1 MCGKQLGRERLIYSE
16 LNLNQDKAT
25 SRRQY
30 RWYGKARQ
38 RCTGLNLIH
47 YTAVEWP
54 GTICV
59 SYILYAKKGYLKN
72 GLSCFQVAF

>member
-1 MCGKQLGRERLIYSE
+1 MYGRQLGRERPVYC
-16 LNLNQDKAT
+16 
-25 SRRQY
+25 Y
-30 RWYGKARQ
+30 
-38 RCTGLNLIH
+38 
-47 YTAVEWP
+47 EWP

>member
-30 RWYGKARQ
+30 K
-38 RCTGLNLIH
+38 
-47 YTAVEWP
+47 
-54 GTICV
+54 
-59 SYILYAKKGYLKN
+59 
-72 GLSCFQVAF
+72 